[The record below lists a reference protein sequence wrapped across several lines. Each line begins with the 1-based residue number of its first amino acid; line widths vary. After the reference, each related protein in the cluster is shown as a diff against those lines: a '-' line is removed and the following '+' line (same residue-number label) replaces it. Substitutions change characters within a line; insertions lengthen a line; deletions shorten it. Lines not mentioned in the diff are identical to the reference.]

1 MFVPPLMEAVV
12 HLSHRLATVGPL
24 DFASAEMLTKVVAE
38 TLTSG
43 LPPRCLHAVKL
54 FQSPDT
60 FGAPKSIAPNPN
72 LHLARR
78 QWLFRAGAS
87 LSSTSM
93 SWIANV
99 ISSMIERDGVLCS
112 LPIEERVLPDA
123 RMHEI
128 MIVPHPS
135 PLVLL

>member
-1 MFVPPLMEAVV
+1 MEAVV

-54 FQSPDT
+54 FQSPDM

-72 LHLARR
+72 LHLA
-78 QWLFRAGAS
+78 
-87 LSSTSM
+87 
-93 SWIANV
+93 
-99 ISSMIERDGVLCS
+99 
-112 LPIEERVLPDA
+112 
-123 RMHEI
+123 
-128 MIVPHPS
+128 
-135 PLVLL
+135 